1 MRRLLVRITAGLL
14 VLNGL
19 LILGA
24 LLAKRRLPTH
34 GDEDSD
40 TFALVAAMDG
50 VEFTSRAEALRAGSA
65 TALAG
70 GIEIDLTRAQLAG
83 TATLHLTAI
92 AGGIEVVVPDDWR
105 VEMTSHARMGG
116 IDNRTDP
123 DALSDEA
130 PVLLV
135 DARAYFGGIEV
146 RATKDQAIR
155 SAPE

>member
-1 MRRLLVRITAGLL
+1 MRKLLVRVVAGFIL
-14 VLNGL
+14 LNGL

-24 LLAKRRLPTH
+24 LLARRRLPTY

-40 TFALVAAMDG
+40 TFAVVAAMDG

-65 TALAG
+65 TAVAG
-70 GIEIDLTRAQLAG
+70 GIEIDLTRAHLAG
-83 TATLHLTAI
+83 TATLDLTAI
-92 AGGIEVVVPDDWR
+92 AGGIEVVIPADWR
-105 VEMTSHARMGG
+105 VEMTSQVLAGG
-116 IDNRTDP
+116 TSNRTDASG
-123 DALSDEA
+123 DDA

-146 RATKDQAIR
+146 RARRDQAIR